1 MSKQDRLAGDE
12 AITLHGTLAGKWS
25 FESLIDPCGPSETDR
40 LVAQA
45 VHVCL
50 DISNPGATSRK
61 SAQRCVKPSAT
72 HSATHHATLY
82 FCKVFCSD
90 QRWRLAPFKEC

>member
-1 MSKQDRLAGDE
+1 MSLAEGREQQDRLAGDE

-50 DISNPGATSRK
+50 A
-61 SAQRCVKPSAT
+61 
-72 HSATHHATLY
+72 
-82 FCKVFCSD
+82 KV
-90 QRWRLAPFKEC
+90 RNAA